1 MRHMRHKMTANNLG
15 DVVIKVNDVGDQV
28 DTFK

>member
-1 MRHMRHKMTANNLG
+1 MTANNLG